1 MTWFTLEPRDALLV
15 RDGRAMHGR
24 VGRSLVLPHPPTL
37 VGLLRTRLGSARD
50 SGFNPNIVDA
60 LLRDV
65 GCAGPLLG
73 RLDGDRIAEVYVPAP
88 ADCLWKEGGRAQRLR
103 AVQVSE
109 IEDGARTDRGE
120 GAWLPVAPFD
130 ADASKPIAGPRF
142 WKWERLMEWLRSAAA
157 WERTPEETGIGEF
170 DFERRIHVSID
181 GATGTAV
188 EGELFATEGVRFTRC
203 DSPSAGAQGRLTRWA
218 LLARASVT
226 GEFRLERGL
235 ATLGGERSTAYL
247 ELHASLELPAPSA
260 VRALRAGDRARVVL
274 LTPAIF
280 PEGAL
285 PERIAGARVLT
296 GSVDRPQVVSGWN
309 FADRK
314 PRETRRMAA
323 AGSVY
328 WVEVPTDDWAQRTW
342 LTTVSASEQD
352 RRDGFGLAVVGVAS

>member
-1 MTWFTLEPRDALLV
+1 MTWFSLEPRDTLLI

-37 VGLLRTRLGSARD
+37 VGLLRTRLGTTPT
-50 SGFNPNIVDA
+50 SGFERGAVSA

-73 RLDGDRIAEVYVPAP
+73 RLEGDRIAEVFAPAP

-103 AVQVSE
+103 AMSVSE
-109 IEDGARTDRGE
+109 IVNGARTDRGE
-120 GAWLPVAPFD
+120 GAWLPVAPLD
-130 ADASKPIAGPRF
+130 PDPSKPIVGPRF
-142 WKWERLMEWLRSAAA
+142 WSWQRLLDWLASTEDWRF
-157 WERTPEETGIGEF
+157 TPEQTGMGEF
-170 DFERRIHVSID
+170 DFERRVHVSID
-181 GATGTAV
+181 GSTGTAV
-188 EGELFATEGVRFTRC
+188 EGELFATEGVRFTRRGP
-203 DSPSAGAQGRLTRWA
+203 SPAGTHGRLTRWA
-218 LLARASVT
+218 ILARASIA
-226 GEFRLERGL
+226 GDFRLERGL

-247 ELHASLELPAPSA
+247 ELHASLELPAPEP

-280 PEGAL
+280 AEGAL

-296 GSVDRPQVVSGWN
+296 GVVDRPQVVSGWN
-309 FADRK
+309 FAERR

-328 WVEVPTDDWAQRTW
+328 WVEVPTDDWAERTW
-342 LTTVSASEQD
+342 LATVSTSDQD
-352 RRDGFGLAVVGVAS
+352 RQDGFGLAVIGVAS